1 MRQSMQAG
9 APSSAPVNGRL
20 RLLRIATAI
29 EDGDIGR
36 ACRLMEAEV
45 RKEPSSRSLR
55 LQLARLKEA
64 SGDREGAAAE
74 YTRVLRHWPD
84 DSAAG
89 AAFGRLLADG
99 RLTSHTGLDPVGFAA
114 CLTRKTLD
122 RDLLGAAA
130 LEFLV
135 HDGSLKPIFAHAR
148 SHGMEAA
155 VRAALGRRAAPLL
168 RDPLLIS
175 VLENCTVSNSDVERT
190 LTAVRRALVLDIPR
204 ERFNE
209 PDLLRFTT
217 ALAMQCW
224 SNEYVFAADNDE
236 LNALGP
242 PPSAEAVRTGDS
254 GACHA
259 LLLHSLFRHPL
270 SMLADDI
277 TADNVRP
284 VRPDVFSAFLRMLI
298 EERDQILALSTSIV
312 QMGAIEQATSL
323 KVRAQ
328 YETHPYPR
336 WRSTALFP
344 GDRFADY
351 LESFFEKRE
360 LTFLDTPFELL
371 VAGCGTGLQ
380 AISAALDYGPKAH
393 VTGLDISAASL
404 GYAALM
410 AGRFDAR
417 NVTLAHGDIDR
428 VETFEPTWK
437 ARFHVVECCGVLH
450 HMADPYGAWWRLLDC
465 LAPGGIML
473 VGLYSQAAR
482 RDLEA
487 LRQLPDYPGPEA
499 DDDTLRRYRHHL
511 VSRGPDALGAHYLKA
526 RDTFTTSG
534 FRDFFLHVSEKAT
547 TIAEIKSFLD
557 ENDLAFRGFV
567 NVPYG
572 LLAKRF
578 PGESWP
584 GRLEHW
590 AELEAERPDLF
601 IGMYQ
606 FWLTRR

>member
-1 MRQSMQAG
+1 MG
-9 APSSAPVNGRL
+9 APSTAPVNGQSRL
-20 RLLRIATAI
+20 MRIANAI
-29 EDGDIGR
+29 QGGDVGR

-45 RKEPSSRSLR
+45 RKAPSNRSLR
-55 LQLARLKEA
+55 LQLARLKET

-74 YTRVLRHWPD
+74 YTRVLRHWPN
-84 DSAAG
+84 DSATA
-89 AAFGRLLADG
+89 AAFGRLLAEG
-99 RLTSHTGLDPVGFAA
+99 RLASHAGLDPLGFAA
-114 CLTRKTLD
+114 CLAHKAID

-130 LEFLV
+130 LEFIV

-148 SHGMEAA
+148 DQGLQAA
-155 VRAALGRRAAPLL
+155 VRAMLGRRAAPLL

-175 VLENCTVSNSDVERT
+175 VLENCTVSNPDVET
-190 LTAVRRALVLDIPR
+190 ALTAVRRALVLDLPK
-204 ERFNE
+204 ERFSE

-217 ALAMQCW
+217 ALAAQCW
-224 SNEYVFAADNDE
+224 SNEYVFAAGGDE
-236 LNALGP
+236 LDALGP
-242 PPSAEAVRTGDS
+242 TPSTEAVLAGDS
-254 GACHA
+254 EACRA

-277 TADNVRP
+277 TADNVRS

-298 EERDQILALSTSIV
+298 EERDEIHALSTSIV

-344 GDRFADY
+344 GNRFADY
-351 LESFFEKRE
+351 LESFFAKRE
-360 LTFLDTPFELL
+360 LAFLDAPFELL

-380 AISAALDYGPKAH
+380 AVSAALDYGSKAH

-410 AGRFDAR
+410 AHRFDAR
-417 NVTLAHGDIDR
+417 NITLAHGDIDR

-437 ARFHVVECCGVLH
+437 ARFHVIECCGVLH
-450 HMADPYGAWWRLLDC
+450 HMADPFAAWRRLLDC

-499 DDDTLRRYRHHL
+499 DDTALRRYRHHL
-511 VSRGPDALGAHYLKA
+511 ISRGPDAPGAHYLKA

-534 FRDFFLHVSEKAT
+534 FRDFFLHVSEKTT
-547 TIAEIKSFLD
+547 TIDEIKSFLD

-567 NVPYG
+567 NVPFG

-578 PGESWP
+578 PGETWP
-584 GRLEHW
+584 GRLERW
-590 AELEAERPDLF
+590 AELEAEQPNLF
-601 IGMYQ
+601 VGMYQ
-606 FWLTRR
+606 FWLARR